1 MESFRR
7 SVSMVLPILGMLVLP
22 GCAPERAAEIT
33 AADAGHADRMAH
45 EHAGEAPVASPAAQL
60 APRRA
65 VRGTEVAYAE
75 LDGKPVR
82 GYRVE
87 PAEMT
92 ESGTALPGL
101 IVIQEWWGVSQ
112 SLKDV
117 CDRLAGAGFVA
128 LAPDLYHGELA
139 DPEHQE
145 MDKAAALMNAL
156 PADRAGKDM
165 SGAVDYLA
173 AHDAT
178 TGDGVGVVGFCMG
191 GMLTFLIAANRG
203 DKVKAAVPFYGY
215 PSGDGEP
222 DWSGLTAVVR
232 GHMAEND
239 DFFGPEGAKALEA
252 KLQGLG
258 NDVQL
263 TVHPGTGHAFMGP
276 HNALGTLDAQ
286 LAEQIWV
293 EVFAFLHEQLG

>member
-101 IVIQEWWGVSQ
+101 IVIQEWWG
-112 SLKDV
+112 LNDNIRAMA
-117 CDRLAGAGFVA
+117 DRFAGEGYVVLAVDLYEGKVAATSDEALALMQQALGDPARLTDNLRQAHGYLRETAGAS
-128 LAPDLYHGELA
+128 
-139 DPEHQE
+139 
-145 MDKAAALMNAL
+145 KI
-156 PADRAGKDM
+156 
-165 SGAVDYLA
+165 
-173 AHDAT
+173 
-178 TGDGVGVVGFCMG
+178 GVVGWCFG
-191 GMLTFLIAANRG
+191 GGWSLATALALG
-203 DKVKAAVPFYGY
+203 DEIDAAVMYYGRTV
-215 PSGDGEP
+215 D
-222 DWSGLTAVVR
+222 DR
-232 GHMAEND
+232 AE
-239 DFFGPEGAKALEA
+239 LA
-252 KLQGLG
+252 KLQAPLLGLFG
-258 NDVQL
+258 GADEGIPVAGVRAMEAALHELGKQAEI
-263 TVHPGTGHAFMGP
+263 VIYDGADHAFANPSGERYQP
-276 HNALGTLDAQ
+276 DAATDSWRRTTEFFERH
-286 LAEQIWV
+286 LR
-293 EVFAFLHEQLG
+293 